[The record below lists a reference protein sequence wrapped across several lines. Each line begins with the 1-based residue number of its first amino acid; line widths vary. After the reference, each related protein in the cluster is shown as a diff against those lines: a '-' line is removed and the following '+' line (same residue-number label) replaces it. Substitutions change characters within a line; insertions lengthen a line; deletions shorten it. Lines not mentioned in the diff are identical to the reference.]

1 MNFRPTLV
9 IIDTHMSVS
18 ILLVATDRNPTLIS
32 LNISYKGKNHKQK
45 KENIMMYLT
54 VTFKVLS
61 HSHQEWLD
69 SRTQIMAFGSVF
81 FYRWFILKHSSHPSL
96 GSPTTKS

>member
-1 MNFRPTLV
+1 
-9 IIDTHMSVS
+9 
-18 ILLVATDRNPTLIS
+18 
-32 LNISYKGKNHKQK
+32 
-45 KENIMMYLT
+45 MMYLT

>member
-32 LNISYKGKNHKQK
+32 LNISYKGKNNKQK
-45 KENIMMYLT
+45 KENIMMYFLKLINLFIYGC
-54 VTFKVLS
+54 VGSSFLS
-61 HSHQEWLD
+61 EGFL
-69 SRTQIMAFGSVF
+69 
-81 FYRWFILKHSSHPSL
+81 
-96 GSPTTKS
+96 